1 MIKLQAPSRIITRDE
16 RLKVVRDGRVI
27 YVDGKP
33 VKSEF
38 PPFEIKA
45 NIQPINGRELLIVPE
60 TDRFKESYYLFTTD
74 QILVN
79 DRIERCGVNF
89 QVQTVEAW
97 GNFIRSRIMRIDT
110 GPNKT
115 P

>member
-1 MIKLQAPSRIITRDE
+1 MIKLQAPSQIITRDE
-16 RLKVVRDGRVI
+16 RLRVVRDGRVI

-33 VKSEF
+33 IKSDF
-38 PPFEIKA
+38 IAFEIKA

-60 TDRFKESYYLFTTD
+60 TDRFKEAYYLFTTD

-89 QVQTVEAW
+89 QVQTVEVW

>member
-16 RLKVVRDGRVI
+16 CLKIVRDGRVI

-33 VKSEF
+33 VKAEL

-45 NIQPINGRELLIVPE
+45 NIQPINGRDLLIVPE
-60 TDRFKESYYLFTTD
+60 GDRFKEAYYLFTTD

-79 DRIERCGVNF
+79 DRVVRQGVNY
-89 QVQTVEAW
+89 QVQNIEVW
-97 GNFIRSRIMRIDT
+97 GNFIRARIMRIDT